1 MQVLDFDADGDNDVL
16 VGNRTSRDVS
26 VLTNDGEGQL
36 VLTQR
41 INVNLPIADMYF
53 ADLTRDI
60 YSDLVVASSAGE
72 YIAFLENEA
81 GEGFVVRD
89 IIASQVPLRRT
100 AILDVNGDGAN
111 DIAALSSA
119 DGQMQIFINEDARLG
134 DPPHPPTA
142 VEARDLGRDLGRQI
156 EVVWQAPE
164 LDEQLGRT
172 TGYSIFR
179 SKTRE
184 GAYEPI
190 DTLAAGTRRFIDPA
204 ATLADTF
211 FYYVISGNAGVE
223 SAPSDTVWAVSQPS
237 PFFELEVANE
247 KHFSIGDT
255 LLVRAYIVPTAHV
268 LTGVSLYM
276 SYDAESLDL
285 IDVLTDSVISAES
298 ENFTGV
304 QPFRLVVLLRG
315 DLYKTSCMETDWVR

>member
-1 MQVLDFDADGDNDVL
+1 MLDFDADGDNDVL
-16 VGNRTSRDVS
+16 VGNRVSRDVS

-36 VLTQR
+36 ELTQR

-60 YSDLVVASSAGE
+60 YSDLVVASPAGE

-172 TGYSIFR
+172 TGYRIFR
-179 SKTRE
+179 SKRE
-184 GAYEPI
+184 GSYEAI
-190 DTLAAGTRRFIDPA
+190 DTLAAGTRRFVDPA

-223 SAPSDTVWAVSQPS
+223 SAPSDTVSAVSQPS
-237 PFFELEVANE
+237 PFFELEVVNE

-255 LLVRAYIVPTAHV
+255 LLVEPISCPLRT
-268 LTGVSLYM
+268 SLP
-276 SYDAESLDL
+276 ASLS
-285 IDVLTDSVISAES
+285 T
-298 ENFTGV
+298 
-304 QPFRLVVLLRG
+304 
-315 DLYKTSCMETDWVR
+315 